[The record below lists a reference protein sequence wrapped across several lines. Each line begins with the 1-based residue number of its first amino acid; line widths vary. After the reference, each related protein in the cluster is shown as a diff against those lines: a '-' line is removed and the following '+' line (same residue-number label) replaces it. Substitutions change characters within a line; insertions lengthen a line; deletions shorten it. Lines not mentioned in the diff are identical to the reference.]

1 MSEAAARSFVEA
13 ASIQWY
19 QRFELAPGVYTPG
32 TRDVSWVYE
41 HARVPTDLSG
51 LSVLD
56 VGTTNGGVAFEAERR
71 GAARVVAVDICS
83 PDVYGFSD
91 LRTFFGSRVEYREAT
106 VYDLARTFEDRFDVV
121 FFLGVLY
128 HLRHP
133 LLALDNLRELTGGV
147 CYLETAIADEELGE
161 QSSLPVVRFYRRDE
175 LGGDA
180 ANWFAP
186 TIVALLDM
194 CRSSGFEAELIESWP
209 DEGPSRCIVELKVS
223 PDTPEFVS
231 LSYERPFGRLP
242 HWSHNAHR

>member
-133 LLALDNLRELTGGV
+133 LLALDNLREL
-147 CYLETAIADEELGE
+147 
-161 QSSLPVVRFYRRDE
+161 PVGSATSKRRSRMRNS
-175 LGGDA
+175 A
-180 ANWFAP
+180 SRARCP
-186 TIVALLDM
+186 
-194 CRSSGFEAELIESWP
+194 SSGSTEGTSWAGTRP
-209 DEGPSRCIVELKVS
+209 TGSRRRLLPCS
-223 PDTPEFVS
+223 TCAGRRAS
-231 LSYERPFGRLP
+231 RLS
-242 HWSHNAHR
+242 